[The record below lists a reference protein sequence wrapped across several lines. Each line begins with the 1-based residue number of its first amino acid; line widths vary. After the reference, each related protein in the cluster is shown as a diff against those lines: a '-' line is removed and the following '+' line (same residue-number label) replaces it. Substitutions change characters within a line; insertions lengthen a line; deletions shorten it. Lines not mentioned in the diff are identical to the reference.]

1 MTHGIMITNMPM
13 PDFNTT
19 ENKPSARRTPLR
31 LKMYR
36 KSCYVMKKLI
46 LHQFCKFKVIWK
58 LRKFF
63 QNKYLNVLFINF
75 AWQLFVEIVKKC

>member
-1 MTHGIMITNMPM
+1 MPM

-19 ENKPSARRTPLR
+19 ENKPSARRTSLR